1 MTDPCYDGVIFYES
15 PNSVWE
21 LVLERHEW
29 IVDHVVPS
37 LSNPKNQRFVEFKIE
52 GITFG
57 TRR

>member
-1 MTDPCYDGVIFYES
+1 MTDLCYDGVIFYES
-15 PNSVWE
+15 HNFVWE

-29 IVDHVVPS
+29 IVDHVIPS
-37 LSNPKNQRFVEFKIE
+37 DLTQRFVSITIE